1 MSESGVIVTRDE
13 KLASEMSLLI
23 NFGLD
28 DHRVPLRAHGPNAK
42 LSEIHS
48 AIGRAGLD
56 GYDDVLEC
64 RRSLAQR
71 MREPLEKAGFSFQS
85 GTEQSRWQFVP
96 TLAPT
101 RTDRDAVLAH
111 SASVGV
117 ELRTSSAPPLHES
130 PAFAGA
136 HRVDR
141 LAVTD
146 DFAEKILPL
155 PLVNDLTDDELDRV
169 VGCVLGAVDAPEPS
183 RSVQA
188 SR

>member
-13 KLASEMSLLI
+13 EPASEMSLLI
-23 NFGLD
+23 NFGLA
-28 DHRVPLRAHGPNAK
+28 DHRVPLRTHGLNAK
-42 LSEIHS
+42 LGEIHA
-48 AIGRAGLD
+48 AIGRAVLD
-56 GYDDVLEC
+56 GYDDVIER

-85 GTEQSRWQFVP
+85 GAEQSTWQFVP

-101 RTDRDAVLAH
+101 RAARDAMLAH

-117 ELRTSSAPPLHES
+117 KLRTSFAPPFHES

-146 DFAEKILPL
+146 DFAERILSL
-155 PLVNDLTDDELDRV
+155 PLVNDLTDDELDRI
-169 VGCVLGAVDAPEPS
+169 VGCVLGAVDAPGLS